1 MSKVK
6 TGLVLEGGA
15 MRGIFSAGVLDY
27 MLKKDIY
34 YDYVIGVSAGAG
46 NAVNYVSR
54 QEGRTKKIITHEN
67 AESYYGVGQLFENKK
82 ILNLE
87 MLVAEYALKDIP
99 YDFDTFFAS
108 KTECE
113 SVVVNC
119 ETGKAEYK
127 GNFKTKDEFLKCQM
141 ASCSVPFICEPV
153 EIDGYHY
160 LDGSIIDSIPV
171 ERAVEKGCDKIVVVL
186 TKPEGSK
193 PTDYSKI
200 KKLIEWSYKKYTELC
215 EVMAHRRQAYDR
227 QDKFMKKLVEEGKVF
242 VIRPEEQMIRHFE
255 NNNEKLLQCYQYGYD
270 TMRKQFKAFE
280 KFMEDKSSPR

>member
-127 GNFKTKDEFLKCQM
+127 GNFKTKDEFRSVRWQAALCHLYANLLKLMVIIILMEALLIRYRLREQLRKG
-141 ASCSVPFICEPV
+141 AIRLLL
-153 EIDGYHY
+153 Y
-160 LDGSIIDSIPV
+160 LPSQRVLSLRIIL
-171 ERAVEKGCDKIVVVL
+171 R
-186 TKPEGSK
+186 
-193 PTDYSKI
+193 
-200 KKLIEWSYKKYTELC
+200 
-215 EVMAHRRQAYDR
+215 
-227 QDKFMKKLVEEGKVF
+227 
-242 VIRPEEQMIRHFE
+242 
-255 NNNEKLLQCYQYGYD
+255 
-270 TMRKQFKAFE
+270 
-280 KFMEDKSSPR
+280 

>member
-127 GNFKTKDEFLKCQM
+127 GNFKTKDEFQIGR
-141 ASCSVPFICEPV
+141 ASCR
-153 EIDGYHY
+153 
-160 LDGSIIDSIPV
+160 
-171 ERAVEKGCDKIVVVL
+171 ERV
-186 TKPEGSK
+186 
-193 PTDYSKI
+193 
-200 KKLIEWSYKKYTELC
+200 SY
-215 EVMAHRRQAYDR
+215 
-227 QDKFMKKLVEEGKVF
+227 
-242 VIRPEEQMIRHFE
+242 
-255 NNNEKLLQCYQYGYD
+255 
-270 TMRKQFKAFE
+270 
-280 KFMEDKSSPR
+280 

>member
-1 MSKVK
+1 MSEVK

-113 SVVVNC
+113 SVVVNLYANLLKLTVIIIWM
-119 ETGKAEYK
+119 EALLIQYRLREQLRK
-127 GNFKTKDEFLKCQM
+127 GAIRLLL
-141 ASCSVPFICEPV
+141 
-153 EIDGYHY
+153 Y
-160 LDGSIIDSIPV
+160 LPSQRVLSLRIIL
-171 ERAVEKGCDKIVVVL
+171 R
-186 TKPEGSK
+186 
-193 PTDYSKI
+193 
-200 KKLIEWSYKKYTELC
+200 
-215 EVMAHRRQAYDR
+215 
-227 QDKFMKKLVEEGKVF
+227 
-242 VIRPEEQMIRHFE
+242 
-255 NNNEKLLQCYQYGYD
+255 
-270 TMRKQFKAFE
+270 
-280 KFMEDKSSPR
+280 